1 MFSPDQLN
9 SVSKIIME
17 KLNGND
23 TRNSNHDKTSGVNA
37 DKSNVTL
44 NAAQALVILGI
55 VTNALDIDS
64 ILIGREQ
71 NVEILLSGS
80 LKQKTELQKTIEGI
94 GKLPFADVIKAVI
107 DSM

>member
-9 SVSKIIME
+9 SISKIIME
-17 KLNGND
+17 KLTGND
-23 TRNSNHDKTSGVNA
+23 TRNSNSDKTTGVNT

-44 NAAQALVILGI
+44 TAAQALVILGI
-55 VTNALDIDS
+55 VTNALDINS

-71 NVEILLSGS
+71 NIEIVLAGS

-94 GKLPFADVIKAVI
+94 GKLPFADVLKAVI
-107 DSM
+107 GNL